1 MSQSRLDQ
9 RAMPSD
15 ESHHDLGR
23 PFLTD
28 DEIVR
33 RLKEVEAALRS
44 IIRDGRDRP
53 FTEVGHA
60 ADDLHRLAMDLAPEA
75 TP

>member
-1 MSQSRLDQ
+1 MSGNGL
-9 RAMPSD
+9 
-15 ESHHDLGR
+15 

-33 RLKEVEAALRS
+33 RLEAVEAALRS

-60 ADDLHRLAMDLAPEA
+60 ADDLHRLVRDLLPEA
-75 TP
+75 TQ